1 MKQLS
6 LLALSMFTLLL
17 AGCTSPDE
25 KSSACR
31 SAYNQD
37 SGVRISA
44 TQHEF
49 IAPATWVFE
58 PVENFELISY
68 QWSFS
73 DDSNSK
79 TYTRTA
85 EHTFNEPGRYRV
97 CLRYTTEG
105 GAKSSVESE
114 VVIGT
119 GSISGTITAALNT
132 DVDVDTRDPNEPDI
146 NNNSFANAQVISS
159 GTRLS
164 GIVDQYD
171 REDFYQVHLQSNQR
185 ITLSIAE
192 EGPSGFGAVR
202 LALYSATTIMDNQTV
217 ADITVETDL
226 NSGQSTPVV
235 IAPNTGSYYIKV
247 SAINPRIINHGF
259 GPSILSHNIYSLAI
273 DAPDSAASSA
283 LGSYA
288 LDEVNIMLKAD
299 RQYQAQGLSTKMD
312 LGRIKTLTLADA
324 QAFLSSQNMTIANR
338 LFVASSTSQNIST
351 SQGISEQYRHWQT
364 LQVIEALASHP
375 DILYAEPNWKRYP
388 AALTAID
395 DPYYSAQ
402 WHYNMINVP
411 QAWQAMDSRG
421 ASDVIVAVLDTG
433 VLTNHP
439 DLLGNLVAGHD
450 FVDND
455 ADANDPGDKSI
466 NGQRSS
472 FHGTHVA
479 GTIAASAAN
488 GIGGVGIAA
497 GVKVMPV
504 RVLGQGGGFASDIMK
519 GVCYAAG
526 LSQQFGSSACNNTTA
541 ASTASDVINLS
552 LGGPG
557 YSNIENA
564 LYNEVIAKG
573 IIVIAAAGNE
583 STSAAFYPASYE
595 NVVSVSAVNKNR
607 EQANYSNFGEN
618 IDIAAPGGDFL
629 VDSGILSTLGDDQ
642 HGTTELIYGS
652 LQGTSMAAPH
662 VAGVVALMKSVK
674 PELTQSEFLTHLKN
688 GELSQDLGDVG
699 RDDIFGWGLIDAQK
713 AILLMQEAPE
723 PQILSSNNRLFF
735 NVSQSLLNFTLTA
748 AGVDNNAALGEISVQ
763 IVGGETNVDES
774 NANESSSNVRW
785 LSLDKNS
792 GLGGYQITVDR
803 TGLSEGIYQAELVVS
818 SSLVE
823 VADITINV
831 QLQVGNANVF
841 SNAGVQYVFIIQE
854 DAEPD
859 ADGNLYS
866 AALSPPLVAFE
877 GKYRYHIRG
886 LKKGRYLVSTGSD
899 LDLDDFICEP
909 GESCGQYPTLEQP
922 KVVIVSEEQSSATAN
937 MAVGYSNMSRA
948 NSSVNTVENKPGLRV
963 RKTELY
969 QVIGSEDS
977 DDKATTESKSKPTIK
992 AIKGS

>member
-6 LLALSMFTLLL
+6 FLALSMLIFLL
-17 AGCTSPDE
+17 AGCTPPDD
-25 KSSACR
+25 KSSACS

-37 SGVRISA
+37 SGVRIS
-44 TQHEF
+44 TVGTPEF

-58 PVENFELISY
+58 PVENFELVSY

-73 DDSNSK
+73 DDPSSQNP

-85 EHTFNEPGRYRV
+85 EHTFKEPGRYRV

-114 VVIGT
+114 VIIGA

-132 DVDVDTRDPNEPDI
+132 DVDVDTRDPNEPYV
-146 NNNSFANAQVISS
+146 NNNSFDNAQIISS
-159 GTRLS
+159 SARLS
-164 GIVDQYD
+164 GVVDQYD
-171 REDFYQVHLQSNQR
+171 REDFYQVHLQSGQR

-192 EGPSGFGAVR
+192 AGPGGFEAVR
-202 LALYSATTIMDNQTV
+202 LELYAATPSINNQTS
-217 ADITVETDL
+217 ADISVETDL
-226 NSGQSTPVV
+226 DTGEHSPTV
-235 IAPNTGSYYIKV
+235 IAPSTGSYYIKV
-247 SAINPRIINHGF
+247 SAINPRIINQGF

-273 DAPDSAASSA
+273 DAPNSAASSA

-299 RQYQAQGLSTKMD
+299 RQYQAQGLATKMD

-324 QAFLSSQNMTIANR
+324 QAFLSSQNITVANR
-338 LFVASSTSQNIST
+338 LFVASGQNMGVNQNISA
-351 SQGISEQYRHWQT
+351 EYRHWQT

-388 AALTAID
+388 AALTPIN
-395 DPYYSAQ
+395 DPYYSTQ

-411 QAWQAMDSRG
+411 QAWQTMDSRG
-421 ASDVIVAVLDTG
+421 ESDVIVAVLDTG
-433 VLTNHP
+433 VLTSHP

-479 GTIAASAAN
+479 GTIAASAGN

-526 LSQQFGSSACNNTTA
+526 LSTQQAGSSVCNNTSS
-541 ASTASDVINLS
+541 ASVASDVINLS

-557 YSNIENA
+557 YSDIENT

-583 STSAAFYPASYE
+583 STSAAFYPASYN
-595 NVVSVSAVNKNR
+595 NVISVSAVNKNR
-607 EQANYSNFGEN
+607 EQADYSNFGSA

-642 HGTTELIYGS
+642 HGTTEMIYGS

-674 PELTQSEFLTHLKN
+674 PELTQSEFLMHLKN
-688 GELSQDLGDVG
+688 GALTQDLGSDG
-699 RDDIFGWGLIDAQK
+699 KDNIFGWGLIDAQK

-723 PQILSSNNRLFF
+723 PQIISSNNRLFF
-735 NVSQSLLNFTLTA
+735 NISQGIRSTQSFTLTA
-748 AGVDNNAALGEISVQ
+748 AGVDNNAALGEISVK
-763 IVGGETNVDES
+763 IVGGES
-774 NANESSSNVRW
+774 NTSDANSDARW
-785 LSLDKNS
+785 ISLDKNL
-792 GLGGYQITVDR
+792 GLGLYQVTVDR
-803 TGLSEGIYQAELVVS
+803 TDLLEGVYQAELIVS
-818 SSLVE
+818 STLVE
-823 VADITINV
+823 VADITITV
-831 QLQVGNANVF
+831 QLQIGNSTVL
-841 SNAGVQYVFIIQE
+841 SNAGVQYVFIIDE

-877 GKYRYHIRG
+877 GKYRYQIRG

-899 LDLDDFICEP
+899 LDLDDFICDP

-922 KVVIVSEEQSSATAN
+922 KVVIISEDQPQATAN
-937 MAVGYSNMSRA
+937 MSVGYLNMSRA
-948 NSSVNTVENKPGLRV
+948 NSSMNTIEDKPGFRV
-963 RKTELY
+963 RKAADVNSVT
-969 QVIGSEDS
+969 DS
-977 DDKATTESKSKPTIK
+977 
-992 AIKGS
+992 AIKVIKGN

>member
-6 LLALSMFTLLL
+6 LLALSMLTFLL
-17 AGCTSPDE
+17 AGCTPPDD
-25 KSSACR
+25 KSSACS

-37 SGVRISA
+37 SGVRISVV
-44 TQHEF
+44 QQQF
-49 IAPATWVFE
+49 IAPATWIFE

-73 DDSNSK
+73 DDPNSQVNP

-85 EHTFNEPGRYRV
+85 EHTFEEPGRYRV

-114 VVIGT
+114 VVIGA

-132 DVDVDTRDPNEPDI
+132 DVDVDTRDPNEPYV
-146 NNNSFANAQVISS
+146 NNNSFDTAQIISS
-159 GTRLS
+159 STRLS
-164 GIVDQYD
+164 GVVDQYD

-226 NSGQSTPVV
+226 NSGQRTPVV

-259 GPSILSHNIYSLAI
+259 GPSVLSHNIYSLAI

-324 QAFLSSQNMTIANR
+324 QAFLTSQNMTVANR
-338 LFVASSTSQNIST
+338 LFVASSSQNISA
-351 SQGISEQYRHWQT
+351 EYRHWQT

-388 AALTAID
+388 AALSAIN

-411 QAWQAMDSRG
+411 QAWQVMDSRG

-433 VLTNHP
+433 VLTSHP

-526 LSQQFGSSACNNTTA
+526 LSTQQSGSSACNNTSA

-583 STSAAFYPASYE
+583 STSAAFYPASYD
-595 NVVSVSAVNKNR
+595 NVISVSAVNKNR

-674 PELTQSEFLTHLKN
+674 PTLTQSEFLTHLKN
-688 GELSQDLGDVG
+688 GELTQDLGDVG
-699 RDDIFGWGLIDAQK
+699 RDDIFGWGLVDAQK

-763 IVGGETNVDES
+763 IVGGETNVNES
-774 NANESSSNVRW
+774 NTNESSSNVRW

-831 QLQVGNANVF
+831 QLQVGNSNVF

-886 LKKGRYLVSTGSD
+886 LKKGRYFVSTGSD

-922 KVVIVSEEQSSATAN
+922 KVVIVSEEQSSAIAN

-948 NSSVNTVENKPGLRV
+948 NSSVNTVDNKPGLRV
-963 RKTELY
+963 RKAELD
-969 QVIGSEDS
+969 QAIKSEGIDV
-977 DDKATTESKSKPTIK
+977 KVRTESTIK
-992 AIKGS
+992 VIKGN

>member
-6 LLALSMFTLLL
+6 FLALSMLIFLL
-17 AGCTSPDE
+17 AGCTPPDD
-25 KSSACR
+25 KSSACS

-37 SGVRISA
+37 SGVRIS
-44 TQHEF
+44 TVGTPEF

-58 PVENFELISY
+58 PVENFELVSY

-73 DDSNSK
+73 DDPNSQVNP

-85 EHTFNEPGRYRV
+85 EHTFKEPGRYRV
-97 CLRYTTEG
+97 CLRYTTGG

-114 VVIGT
+114 VIIGA

-132 DVDVDTRDPNEPDI
+132 DVDVDTRDPNEPYV
-146 NNNSFANAQVISS
+146 NNNSFDDAQIISS
-159 GTRLS
+159 SARLS
-164 GIVDQYD
+164 GVVDQYD
-171 REDFYQVHLQSNQR
+171 REDFYQVYLQSGQR
-185 ITLSIAE
+185 ITLGITE
-192 EGPSGFGAVR
+192 EGPSGFEAVR
-202 LALYSATTIMDNQTV
+202 LALYSATATINNQTS
-217 ADITVETDL
+217 ADIMVETDL
-226 NSGQSTPVV
+226 DTGQHSPIV
-235 IAPNTGSYYIKV
+235 IAPTTGSYYIKV
-247 SAINPRIINHGF
+247 SAISPRIINQGF

-273 DAPDSAASSA
+273 DAPNSAASSA

-299 RQYQAQGLSTKMD
+299 RQYQAQGLTTKMD

-324 QAFLSSQNMTIANR
+324 QAFLSSQNITVANR
-338 LFVASSTSQNIST
+338 FFVASSQNMGASQNISA
-351 SQGISEQYRHWQT
+351 EYRHWQT

-388 AALTAID
+388 AALTPIN
-395 DPYYSAQ
+395 DPYYSTQ

-411 QAWQAMDSRG
+411 QAWQAMGSRG
-421 ASDVIVAVLDTG
+421 DNDVIVAVLDTG
-433 VLTNHP
+433 VLTRHP

-450 FVDND
+450 FVDDD

-479 GTIAASAAN
+479 GTIAASAGN

-504 RVLGQGGGFASDIMK
+504 RVLGQGGGFASDIIK

-526 LSQQFGSSACNNTTA
+526 LSTQQSGSSACNNTSA

-557 YSNIENA
+557 YSDIENA

-583 STSAAFYPASYE
+583 STSAAFYPASYN
-595 NVVSVSAVNKNR
+595 NVISVSAVNKNR
-607 EQANYSNFGEN
+607 EQADYSNFGSA

-629 VDSGILSTLGDDQ
+629 VDNGILSTLGDDQ
-642 HGTTELIYGS
+642 HGTTEMIYGS

-674 PELTQSEFLTHLKN
+674 PELTQSEFLTHLKS
-688 GELSQDLGDVG
+688 GALTQDLGADG
-699 RDDIFGWGLIDAQK
+699 KDNIFGWGLIDAQK
-713 AILLMQEAPE
+713 AILLVQEAPE
-723 PQILSSNNRLFF
+723 PQIISSNNRLFF
-735 NVSQSLLNFTLTA
+735 NISQGIRSTQSFTLIA

-763 IVGGETNVDES
+763 IVGGES
-774 NANESSSNVRW
+774 NTSDANPDDRW
-785 LSLDKNS
+785 ISLDKNL
-792 GLGGYQITVDR
+792 GLGLYQVTVDR
-803 TGLSEGIYQAELVVS
+803 TDLLEGVYQAELIVS

-823 VADITINV
+823 VADITITV
-831 QLQVGNANVF
+831 QLQVGNSAVF

-859 ADGNLYS
+859 AEGNLYS

-877 GKYRYHIRG
+877 GKYRYQIRG

-899 LDLDDFICEP
+899 LDLDNFICDP

-922 KVVIVSEEQSSATAN
+922 KVVIISEDQPQATAN
-937 MAVGYSNMSRA
+937 MAVGYLNMSRA
-948 NSSVNTVENKPGLRV
+948 NSAVNTEENKPGLRV
-963 RKTELY
+963 RKAAD
-969 QVIGSEDS
+969 VNSVSDS
-977 DDKATTESKSKPTIK
+977 AIK
-992 AIKGS
+992 AKTGD

>member
-6 LLALSMFTLLL
+6 FLALSMLIFLL
-17 AGCTSPDE
+17 AGCTPPDD
-25 KSSACR
+25 KSSACS

-44 TQHEF
+44 VQQQF

-58 PVENFELISY
+58 PIENFELISY

-73 DDSNSK
+73 DDPNSQINP

-85 EHTFNEPGRYRV
+85 EHTFEEPGRYRV

-114 VVIGT
+114 VIIGA

-132 DVDVDTRDPNEPDI
+132 DVDVDTRDPNEPYV
-146 NNNSFANAQVISS
+146 NNNSFDDAQIISS
-159 GTRLS
+159 SARLS
-164 GIVDQYD
+164 GVVDQYD
-171 REDFYQVHLQSNQR
+171 REDFYQVYLQSGQR
-185 ITLSIAE
+185 ITLGITE
-192 EGPSGFGAVR
+192 EGPSGFEAVR
-202 LALYSATTIMDNQTV
+202 LALYSATATINNQTS
-217 ADITVETDL
+217 ADIMVETDL
-226 NSGQSTPVV
+226 DTGQHSPIV
-235 IAPNTGSYYIKV
+235 IAPTTGSYYIKV
-247 SAINPRIINHGF
+247 SAISPRIINQGF

-273 DAPDSAASSA
+273 DAPNSAASSA

-299 RQYQAQGLSTKMD
+299 RQYQAQGLTTKMD

-324 QAFLSSQNMTIANR
+324 QAFLSSQNITVANR
-338 LFVASSTSQNIST
+338 LFVASSSQHINASQNISA
-351 SQGISEQYRHWQT
+351 EYRHWQT

-388 AALTAID
+388 AALTTIN

-421 ASDVIVAVLDTG
+421 DSDVIVAVLDTG
-433 VLTNHP
+433 VLTRHP

-479 GTIAASAAN
+479 GTIAASAGN

-526 LSQQFGSSACNNTTA
+526 LSTQQAGSSACNNTSS
-541 ASTASDVINLS
+541 ASVASDVINLS

-583 STSAAFYPASYE
+583 STSAAFYPASYD

-607 EQANYSNFGEN
+607 EQANYSNFGEK

-674 PELTQSEFLTHLKN
+674 PTLTQSEFLTHLKN
-688 GELSQDLGDVG
+688 GALTQDLGADG
-699 RDDIFGWGLIDAQK
+699 RDNIFGWGLIDAQK

-735 NVSQSLLNFTLTA
+735 NVSQGIQSSQSFILTA
-748 AGVDNNAALGEISVQ
+748 AGVDSDAALGEISVQ
-763 IVGGETNVDES
+763 IVGGES
-774 NANESSSNVRW
+774 NTSDANPDDRW
-785 LSLDKNS
+785 LSLDKNL
-792 GLGGYQITVDR
+792 GLGLYQVTVDR
-803 TGLSEGIYQAELVVS
+803 TDLLEGVYQAELVVS
-818 SSLVE
+818 SSLIE
-823 VADITINV
+823 VADITITV
-831 QLQVGNANVF
+831 QLQVGNSTVF

-877 GKYRYHIRG
+877 GKYRYQING
-886 LKKGRYLVSTGSD
+886 LKKGHYLVSTGSD
-899 LDLDDFICEP
+899 LDLDDFICDP

-922 KVVIVSEEQSSATAN
+922 KVVIISEDQPQASAN
-937 MAVGYSNMSRA
+937 MAVGYLNMSRA
-948 NSSVNTVENKPGLRV
+948 NSAVNTEENKLGLRV
-963 RKTELY
+963 RKAADVNSVT
-969 QVIGSEDS
+969 DS
-977 DDKATTESKSKPTIK
+977 TIK
-992 AIKGS
+992 AIKGN